1 MSAAGLV
8 GLVFNL
14 FIAAAIWTVL
24 GAAVQAIVVIFNS
37 QISVFPTFQ
46 DVANGLSLMQLV
58 WAVIMVIIFLG
69 LIFNYL
75 MNETNPIPGEQ

>member
-14 FIAAAIWTVL
+14 FVAAAIWTVL
-24 GAAVQAIVVIFNS
+24 GAAVQAIVVVFNS

-46 DVANGLSLMQLV
+46 DAANGLSLMQIV
-58 WAVIMVIIFLG
+58 WSVIMVIIFIG
-69 LIFNYL
+69 LCINYV
-75 MNETNPIPGEQ
+75 MNETNPLPGEQ